1 MGRRAP
7 DIAHPK
13 FVFHQTSFL
22 DGVLDWFEVRPI
34 DDVFIAL
41 GTTIKAAGSRA
52 AFRALD
58 LDAVVAIA
66 RTALAQGASRLA
78 VVSAMGADPRSSVFY
93 SRIKGEMEAAVG
105 KLGFETLM
113 IARPSLLAGDR
124 ESLNQNQRPA
134 EKMALIAT
142 RWLNPLLPANYR
154 SVQAG
159 QVANAMVDTL
169 RAGGATR
176 TVLLSGEIRKFPE
189 NSQI

>member
-13 FVFHQTSFL
+13 LVFHQTSFL

-58 LDAVVAIA
+58 FDAVVAIA

-105 KLGFETLM
+105 KLGFETLV

-124 ESLNQNQRPA
+124 ESLNQAQRPA

-142 RWLNPLLPANYR
+142 QWLNPLLPANYR